1 MSEAYERERQNN
13 SRLDELASKI
23 TSLRDVT
30 INIYDNARDHELI
43 DNSNEVFSNFTTGLK
58 QSAGRIT
65 RMAATGSRGQTMK
78 LAGMIAG
85 GVIVLYLI
93 WGWVF

>member
-13 SRLDELASKI
+13 ARLDDLASKV

-30 INIYDNARDHELI
+30 INIYDSARDHEII
-43 DNSNEVFSNFTTGLK
+43 DNSNEVFANFTTGLK

-65 RMAATGSRGQTMK
+65 RMAATGSRGQTIK
-78 LAGMIAG
+78 LASMIVG
-85 GVIVLYLI
+85 GVIVLYLL
-93 WGWVF
+93 WGMLF